1 MFGLAQQSGGVLR
14 VENALSRGTTAALWL
29 PIAIR
34 TSVPSDGLANEVTK
48 ASRRARIL
56 FVDDDFLIAG
66 STVAQLQDLGHEVIE
81 AHSAREAL
89 QHLEGGCIQTF

>member
-1 MFGLAQQSGGVLR
+1 M
-14 VENALSRGTTAALWL
+14 
-29 PIAIR
+29 
-34 TSVPSDGLANEVTK
+34 PSDGLANEVTK